1 MGKTI
6 RHINNLLNL
15 GIIICLLIIATTIAV
30 LATAEQ
36 NETKGNEYPDTARII
51 VINYE
56 TDEVLVENSIGYHY
70 TFKGVEDYEV
80 GYVLSLIMNDNG
92 TKLIYDDTIVRA
104 KYSGYVWNDFKH

>member
-1 MGKTI
+1 MKNKTAI
-6 RHINNLLNL
+6 IAT
-15 GIIICLLIIATTIAV
+15 IICLLIVATITV
-30 LATAEQ
+30 VTATAEQ
-36 NETKGNEYPDTARII
+36 NEMKGNEYPDTARII

-92 TKLIYDDTIVRA
+92 TALIYDDTIVRA

>member
-1 MGKTI
+1 MKNKTAI
-6 RHINNLLNL
+6 IAT
-15 GIIICLLIIATTIAV
+15 IICLLIVATITV
-30 LATAEQ
+30 VTATVEQ

-92 TKLIYDDTIVRA
+92 TKLIFDDTIVRA

>member
-1 MGKTI
+1 MKSKTAI
-6 RHINNLLNL
+6 IAT
-15 GIIICLLIIATTIAV
+15 IICLLIVATITV
-30 LATAEQ
+30 VTATAEQ

-92 TKLIYDDTIVRA
+92 TALIYDDTIVRA